1 MKKCLSGLLILL
13 MLFAIP
19 VASIADDLA
28 TTLDN
33 LNDKKTRDN
42 YKKSIDLCEKALTAD
57 PNNFEIS
64 WRLARACRWSGE
76 LAKRE
81 ALKDFVDICTKV
93 GKKGMA
99 AAEKAINLKPDQPH
113 GYFWYGSCVGT
124 YKDGVGIWGAIKEG
138 LKDKTQTNFETAYKI
153 DKMYEEAGPML
164 ALGRFWNVLPPFVMR
179 DNDKAL
185 EYFREYQKTEW
196 FNQKD
201 DGPVYLAECLVD
213 EGGDENEAEAKKLCE
228 KVIKN
233 SDNKWFKDW
242 AKRILEDI

>member
-1 MKKCLSGLLILL
+1 MQKRLSLFLVIL
-13 MLFAIP
+13 MFFSIP
-19 VASIADDLA
+19 VASMADDI
-28 TTLDN
+28 TVTLDN

-42 YKKSIDLCEKALTAD
+42 YIQSIDLCEKALKAD

-76 LAKRE
+76 LAKRQ
-81 ALKDFVDICTKV
+81 ALKDFEDICTKV

-99 AAEKAINLKPDQPH
+99 AGDKAIQLKPDQPH

-124 YKDGVGIWGAIKEG
+124 YKDGVGILYAIKEG
-138 LKDKTQTNFETAYKI
+138 LKDKTQSNFEKSYAL
-153 DKMYEEAGPML
+153 DKMYEEAGPIL
-164 ALGRFWNVLPPFVMR
+164 ALGRFWSVLPWPLK

-185 EYFREYQKTEW
+185 EYLREYQKTEF

-201 DGPVYLAECLVD
+201 DGPVYLSECLID
-213 EGGDENEAEAKKLCE
+213 EGGDEYEAEAKKLCE

-242 AKRILEDI
+242 AKRLLEDI